1 MIVLNFTHGEVL
13 PQEKKAIKWIM
24 DDDKKNLSALEF
36 EDFSN
41 DLMKS

>member
-24 DDDKKNLSALEF
+24 DDDKKKIIGLGIWGF
-36 EDFSN
+36 F
-41 DLMKS
+41 